1 MDIKNNSSKRP
12 FLERVALFDLDKY
25 YTPGVRILCH
35 FLMWLVF
42 TSLLQLNLFLDSDLP
57 LSQAAAFAIRT
68 LLCNMAV
75 FYLFFYLAVPNTLL
89 KNKVISTIISFII
102 CIYVWILLNHYL
114 LIFIDNHFKVESPY
128 YTRGLKSNQQRTF
141 WYVISPRNFIIALV
155 PVLYSISPFFFTK
168 IVFSI
173 IRFYSQYFK
182 TERRAIKLER
192 DFLKSQLNPH
202 FLFNTLNSIY
212 ALSLRKDDET
222 PCVIT
227 HLSEM
232 MRYTLYESDSQLVPL
247 EKEMNYI
254 ENYVKLEKTRYK
266 QNVNIICEIDDTQ
279 VNGHLIAP
287 LLNFTFIENAFKYGL
302 KDRNNGFIRLF
313 ISVQDETFNFLISN
327 DKPEQAKRS
336 EFGGIGL
343 QNAKKRLQLLYPG
356 KHTLL
361 IKDEGD
367 TFTVELSIN
376 LN

>member
-1 MDIKNNSSKRP
+1 M
-12 FLERVALFDLDKY
+12 FDLDRY

-68 LLCNMAV
+68 LMCNMAV

-89 KNKVISTIISFII
+89 KNKFVSGILSLVV
-102 CIYVWILLNHYL
+102 CIYVWILLNHYI
-114 LIFIDNHFKVESPY
+114 LIFIDNHFNVQAPY
-128 YTRGLKSNQQRTF
+128 YTRGLKANQQKSF
-141 WYVISPRNFIIALV
+141 WYELSPRNFFIALI
-155 PVLYSISPFFFTK
+155 PVFYSISPFFFTK

-173 IRFYSQYFK
+173 VRFYSQYFK
-182 TERRAIKLER
+182 TERRALKLER
-192 DFLKSQLNPH
+192 DFLKAQLNPH

-212 ALSLRKDDET
+212 ALTLRKDDQA
-222 PCVIT
+222 PHVIT

-232 MRYTLYESDSQLVPL
+232 MRYTLYESDSQLVPV
-247 EKEMNYI
+247 EKELNYI
-254 ENYVKLEKTRYK
+254 NNYVKLERTRYK
-266 QNVNIICEIDDTQ
+266 QNANIVCEIEDSQ
-279 VNGHLIAP
+279 LNGHLIAP
-287 LLNFTFIENAFKYGL
+287 LLTFTFIENAFKYGL
-302 KDRNNGFIRLF
+302 KDRKNGFIRLF
-313 ISVQDETFNFLISN
+313 ISFEGNTFNFLISN
-327 DKPEQAKRS
+327 DKTEQLKKT

-356 KHTLL
+356 KHSLL